1 LIDQLEGS
9 QVEVVTAVSQQR
21 FDILKQR
28 RNDEL
33 IAMTGKLAKQAAPQE
48 LYARRITGED
58 VFNRFGQKPALICH
72 DG

>member
-1 LIDQLEGS
+1 
-9 QVEVVTAVSQQR
+9 
-21 FDILKQR
+21 
-28 RNDEL
+28 
-33 IAMTGKLAKQAAPQE
+33 MTGKLVEQAAPQE